1 MRARRAVP
9 AGRSGVERVQTGKMR
24 ARRAVPAGRSGVE
37 RVQTSGSES
46 RRIDIKCYIRPDSSN
61 WITSAMGFEKPPN
74 NEQVT

>member
-1 MRARRAVP
+1 MRK
-9 AGRSGVERVQTGKMR
+9 GKRR

-46 RRIDIKCYIRPDSSN
+46 RRIDIKCYIRPESSN
-61 WITSAMGFEKPPN
+61 WITSALGLEKPPN